1 MKWQTQRKIGVSIIT
16 VGVAPLLAVM
26 LVGLMASFTPL
37 DTPVQLRAGV
47 FQSPEFWTYTEDPY
61 FVMLEADEVPG
72 PDLDSVHCLMAAQD
86 KFYRNC
92 DGEKQSVDF
101 DWKIVPG
108 QGQLLA
114 SGRYEPIEY
123 SGTGIGFAEFQ
134 AHPFA
139 RQRVILEIHQD
150 GGTTQ
155 QIRSAAQAR
164 VEVRPWARCPLL
176 VLNVANFRRGR
187 GFYRSLDP
195 SSVSVTEWRALE
207 QLIDVFLF
215 RDSCLVQLPIS
226 PAGSTRRC
234 NTI

>member
-1 MKWQTQRKIGVSIIT
+1 MKWQTQKKVGVGIIT
-16 VGVAPLLAVM
+16 AGVAPLVAVM

-72 PDLDSVHCLMAAQD
+72 PDLDSVHCLMAAQAVA
-86 KFYRNC
+86 KLYRNC
-92 DGEKQSVDF
+92 DGEKQTVDF
-101 DWKIVPG
+101 DWKIVSG
-108 QGQLLA
+108 QGRLLA

-150 GGTTQ
+150 GGRLNNYGLRLKLES
-155 QIRSAAQAR
+155 RSDLGLAFPYLILMSLIFAVVVVSIGALTL
-164 VEVRPWARCPLL
+164 PAS
-176 VLNVANFRRGR
+176 RRRNGE
-187 GFYRSLDP
+187 P
-195 SSVSVTEWRALE
+195 SNS
-207 QLIDVFLF
+207 
-215 RDSCLVQLPIS
+215 
-226 PAGSTRRC
+226 
-234 NTI
+234 

>member
-1 MKWQTQRKIGVSIIT
+1 MSIIT

-150 GGTTQ
+150 GGQ
-155 QIRSAAQAR
+155 LNKYGLRLKLESRSDLGLA
-164 VEVRPWARCPLL
+164 VPYLFL
-176 VLNVANFRRGR
+176 M
-187 GFYRSLDP
+187 SLIFAVVV
-195 SSVSVTEWRALE
+195 VSIGALT
-207 QLIDVFLF
+207 
-215 RDSCLVQLPIS
+215 LPAS
-226 PAGSTRRC
+226 R
-234 NTI
+234 

>member
-1 MKWQTQRKIGVSIIT
+1 MGIIT
-16 VGVAPLLAVM
+16 AGVAPLVAVM

-72 PDLDSVHCLMAAQD
+72 PDLDSVHCLMAAQAVA
-86 KFYRNC
+86 KLYRNC
-92 DGEKQSVDF
+92 DGEKQTVDF
-101 DWKIVPG
+101 DWKIVSG
-108 QGQLLA
+108 QGRLLA

-150 GGTTQ
+150 GGRLNNYGLRLKLES
-155 QIRSAAQAR
+155 RSDLGLAFPYLILMSLIFAVVVVSIGALTL
-164 VEVRPWARCPLL
+164 PAS
-176 VLNVANFRRGR
+176 RRRNGE
-187 GFYRSLDP
+187 P
-195 SSVSVTEWRALE
+195 SNS
-207 QLIDVFLF
+207 
-215 RDSCLVQLPIS
+215 
-226 PAGSTRRC
+226 
-234 NTI
+234 